1 MKIREPVDAR
11 KASLRA
17 YRRVYNTTDLGQF
30 VTVDQENQGVDF
42 ILDHIVLFLPLEIL
56 LSGKFLQEN

>member
-1 MKIREPVDAR
+1 MKIREPVDTR

-17 YRRVYNTTDLGQF
+17 YNTTDLGQF

-56 LSGKFLQEN
+56 LSGKYLQEN